1 MPARHRFAMIIA
13 ACRAAFMILC
23 CNAGES
29 LKFSAGCEARN
40 LLAIGTAA
48 ITGRVTK
55 RNVLWIAVYA
65 AGPAVLHQ
73 SDLQRLIRLQASEV
87 LGCTRLLN
95 ADGQIGC
102 SGSWNLTAHHAR
114 LNVAVTDQA
123 FLAVDKTEAV
133 LLALDDPDQ
142 PLSNAATVV
151 LSALHL
157 DAFLLNTKSNATLQQ
172 LVKGVLVDLTGV

>member
-1 MPARHRFAMIIA
+1 MIIA

-29 LKFSAGCEARN
+29 LKISAGCEARN

-172 LVKGVLVDLTGV
+172 LVKGVLVDPTGV

>member
-1 MPARHRFAMIIA
+1 M
-13 ACRAAFMILC
+13 
-23 CNAGES
+23 
-29 LKFSAGCEARN
+29 
-40 LLAIGTAA
+40 
-48 ITGRVTK
+48 
-55 RNVLWIAVYA
+55 LWFAVYAA

-102 SGSWNLTAHHAR
+102 SGAASRWNLTAHHACIDKVLTEQTCR
-114 LNVAVTDQA
+114 
-123 FLAVDKTEAV
+123 AVDTTEAV

-157 DAFLLNTKSNATLQQ
+157 NAFLLNTKSNATLQQ
-172 LVKGVLVDLTGV
+172 LVKGILVDPTGVKRTTWLDVSAHWSATKITT

>member
-1 MPARHRFAMIIA
+1 MIIA

-29 LKFSAGCEARN
+29 LEFSAGCEARN

-65 AGPAVLHQ
+65 AGPAFLHQ
-73 SDLQRLIRLQASEV
+73 SDLQRFIRLQASEV

-102 SGSWNLTAHHAR
+102 SGSWNFTAHHAR

-172 LVKGVLVDLTGV
+172 LVKGVLVDPTGV

>member
-1 MPARHRFAMIIA
+1 MIIA

-172 LVKGVLVDLTGV
+172 LVKGVLVDPTGV